1 MLANQRFYCLES
13 ETSLSEAMRDT
24 FSSSESNRIKRF
36 YCDRFGA
43 SADNLVSA
51 FQGLANGIDIW
62 VFEDFSYGKKKLLNA
77 SGADKL
83 PTKDEAATLA
93 RGYAAFL
100 ANPHR

>member
-51 FQGLANGIDIW
+51 FQGQFFYARLIRFCKAKAHSLVAGEARWDIC
-62 VFEDFSYGKKKLLNA
+62 VRVYSYTRISA
-77 SGADKL
+77 ECPDS
-83 PTKDEAATLA
+83 
-93 RGYAAFL
+93 
-100 ANPHR
+100 